1 MSDSAAEG
9 CLVTDQTHR
18 RIGRLIE
25 SEECFRAGWLEFD
38 ERLRRKYPSDLGL
51 LEERRAAWISGSSGP
66 TGLTHMNFM
75 RLMIQEAGRLGFH
88 WKRTG
93 CESSREAAI
102 QFIGWL
108 EELPFWHAHAPRN
121 GWRSDLWTSDCAAG
135 MALAL
140 DQLGPSI
147 CPLRLQQSKDVL
159 LERGVLPVLEEWVD
173 PDKRIH
179 ALDSMGHN
187 WWSVCV
193 AGAAIGLFVAA
204 EDRPELAR
212 WFDLIA
218 DGVLEFFAYPGN
230 VLQNKQP
237 TFGADGDFI
246 ESVGYLDYT
255 LHHLVMVFD
264 LYRDV
269 LGRDLAAEI
278 EILPRLCD
286 YYMACVQPLREGVRR
301 LNFGDMGSGA
311 ETVGAYNHHP
321 SSVWLWLAGRFRRDD
336 LLHLVR
342 RTHVGPSDVND
353 FLNWPEELRGRSFD
367 GAPGDIVFGN
377 IGVAVLRDGYEDG
390 ATVLAVKTG
399 EKWNHNQS
407 DAGSFILSA
416 DGTEFFIDPGTTGY
430 SDPRHAEYFKRS
442 VAHNVVLHGGR
453 GQQDDLDDLGT
464 KFMGRIASALFAPGY
479 RHILADATGP
489 WEGVY
494 RRYYRSFLWIGGFI
508 VMADELMAWEPG
520 EWTALFHHAGE
531 AIPRPDGFDTVNG
544 GRTLRTTFI
553 DPLPDRLDC
562 AEGFLS
568 HMLPNELKYEYEVT
582 PKPYLRAHYAP
593 SGTRAKLLTL
603 FELPG
608 LPFRK
613 VRRLAGEGFT
623 GLVVEDEAGVWDI
636 VFNHR
641 ADGSVMHLNSDIR
654 HGEVTTDAYL
664 SAVMRDKA
672 GEILKVAMHNGS
684 YLRVSGATLA
694 SSLIK
699 GEVLLEFQPEFTEV
713 TSLFSAATSLSFG
726 LPGASAGREVLPA
739 GRSRARFLS

>member
-1 MSDSAAEG
+1 MDRLVAA
-9 CLVTDQTHR
+9 D
-18 RIGRLIE
+18 E
-25 SEECFRAGWLEFD
+25 SFRSGWEAFD
-38 ERLRRKYPSDLGL
+38 LQLQRKYPQDLAVL
-51 LEERRAAWISGSSGP
+51 AERRAAWIAGSSGP

-75 RLMIQEAGRLGFH
+75 RLMTQEAGRLGFH
-88 WKRTG
+88 WRRTG
-93 CESSREAAI
+93 CDSSREAAML
-102 QFIGWL
+102 FLGWL
-108 EELPFWHAHAPRN
+108 EELPCWHAHAPRN

-147 CPLRLQQSKDVL
+147 RPESLARSKAVL

-193 AGAAIGLFVAA
+193 AGSAMGLFAVAGGRT
-204 EDRPELAR
+204 DLDG

-218 DGVLEFFAYPGN
+218 DGILEFFDYPGN
-230 VLQNKQP
+230 VLQNKQR

-255 LHHLVMVFD
+255 LHHLVVVFD
-264 LYRDV
+264 LYRDL

-278 EILPRLCD
+278 EVLPRICD

-321 SSVWLWLAGRFRRDD
+321 SSVWLWLARRFGRED
-336 LLHLVR
+336 LFHLVR
-342 RTHVGPSDVND
+342 RTHVRPTDVND
-353 FLNWPEELRGRSFD
+353 FLHWPEGLRGDSFD
-367 GAPGDIVFGN
+367 GAPGDVVFGN
-377 IGVAVLRDGYEDG
+377 IGVAVLRDGYADH
-390 ATVLAVKTG
+390 ASVLAVKTG

-416 DGTEFFIDPGTTGY
+416 DGAEFFIDPGTTGY
-430 SDPRHAEYFKRS
+430 SDPRHADYFKRS
-442 VAHNVVLHGGR
+442 VAHNVVLHAGR
-453 GQQDDLDDLGT
+453 GQLDDLDDLGT
-464 KFMGRIASALFAPGY
+464 KHMGRIASSLLAPGY

-494 RRYYRSFLWIGGFI
+494 RRFYRSLLWIDGFI

-531 AIPRPDGFDTVNG
+531 AVLRSDGFDVLSG
-544 GRTLRTTFI
+544 GRTLRATFV
-553 DPLPDRLDC
+553 DPLPERLDF

-582 PKPYLRAHYAP
+582 PKSYVRAHYAP
-593 SGTRAKLLTL
+593 SGPRAKLLTV

-608 LPFRK
+608 QAFRK
-613 VRRLAGEGFT
+613 ISRLAGAGFT
-623 GLVVEDEAGVWDI
+623 GVVVEDTAGVWEI
-636 VFNHR
+636 VLNHR
-641 ADGSVMHLNSDIR
+641 ADGSVMHLNSYIHCGD
-654 HGEVTTDAYL
+654 VTTDAYL
-664 SAVMRDKA
+664 YAVLRDRQGMIRRA
-672 GEILKVAMHNGS
+672 AMHNGS
-684 YLRVSGATLA
+684 YLRMAGSTIA
-694 SSLIK
+694 SSLLK
-699 GEVLLEFQPEFTEV
+699 GDIVLDFHPDRTVV
-713 TSLFSAATSLSFG
+713 TSAFSAVTNLSLRP
-726 LPGASAGREVLPA
+726 PGGRPQRRKLSAGP
-739 GRSRARFLS
+739 SRTEIPR